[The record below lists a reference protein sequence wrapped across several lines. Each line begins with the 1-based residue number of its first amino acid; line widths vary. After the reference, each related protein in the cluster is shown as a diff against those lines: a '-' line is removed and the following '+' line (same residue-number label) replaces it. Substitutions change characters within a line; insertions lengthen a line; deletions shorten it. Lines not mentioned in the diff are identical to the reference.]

1 MNAFT
6 ARRYRSPFSC
16 DIVCRVSRLGLVRR
30 ATPDPAAGFT
40 LARMSST
47 SANTADLSGK
57 VALVTGG
64 AGGLGHATGRALV
77 AAGATVVVA
86 DVAED
91 AGRAVAEELGGHF
104 VRADVSRPEDNR
116 AMVDF
121 ALEQCGGLDLVHL
134 NAGVVSGTGLGE
146 DFDLERY
153 RLAMGVNLDGVV
165 FGTNAVIPALTAR
178 GGGAIVATASLA
190 GLTGT
195 PYDPIYSANKHAVVG
210 LARSLGPALADIGVR
225 YNAVCPG
232 FAESA
237 IIEGIRDGLNAAGL
251 PIIPA
256 EEVADAVVAL
266 FASDATGECWFVQAG
281 REAGA
286 FGFRGI
292 PGPRDARS
300 PSPPA

>member
-1 MNAFT
+1 M
-6 ARRYRSPFSC
+6 
-16 DIVCRVSRLGLVRR
+16 
-30 ATPDPAAGFT
+30 
-40 LARMSST
+40 
-47 SANTADLSGK
+47 
-57 VALVTGG
+57 
-64 AGGLGHATGRALV
+64 
-77 AAGATVVVA
+77 
-86 DVAED
+86 
-91 AGRAVAEELGGHF
+91 
-104 VRADVSRPEDNR
+104 
-116 AMVDF
+116 
-121 ALEQCGGLDLVHL
+121 
-134 NAGVVSGTGLGE
+134 VSGTGLGE

-210 LARSLGPALADIGVR
+210 LARSLGPALADRGIR

-237 IIEGIRDGLNAAGL
+237 IIDGIRDGLNAAGL

-256 EEVADAVVAL
+256 EQVGEAVVAL

-286 FGFRGI
+286 FGFRNL
-292 PGPRDARS
+292 PGPRAAAAE
-300 PSPPA
+300 PA